1 MGAAPLRMDG
11 VAVAID
17 GKGVLLRGPSG
28 SGRSDLALR
37 LIDEGAKL
45 VNDEQVELHRHGDR
59 LTVAAPALM
68 PTTLKGYIEARGLGL
83 VPVPH
88 VEGETE
94 LVWVV
99 DMAASGSIE
108 RLPPAQSVD
117 LLGVSV
123 PLMRIDPAAPSATAK
138 LRLAVRCG
146 AGHILGR
153 E

>member
-1 MGAAPLRMDG
+1 MGAASLRMDG

-17 GKGVLLRGPSG
+17 GRGVLLRGPSG

-45 VNDEQVELHRHGDR
+45 VNDEQVELHRHGGR
-59 LTVAAPALM
+59 VTVAAPALM
-68 PTTLKGYIEARGLGL
+68 PPALKGYIEARGLGL
-83 VPVPH
+83 VPVPY
-88 VEGETE
+88 VDGETE
-94 LVWVV
+94 LAWVV
-99 DMAASGSIE
+99 DMAGLETIE

-117 LLGVSV
+117 FLGVSI
-123 PLMRIDPAAPSATAK
+123 PLMQIDPAAPSATAK